1 MRLERG
7 VETLLFAALVGV
19 GLATV
24 GLPPPGAAG
33 LPAVAALPLAAA
45 AGFLLFR
52 ALAGSWACL
61 GRPRGATWHG
71 ALRLLSVSARAGV
84 EEVAWRGYVLALLV
98 PPVGRAGA
106 LALSSGLFALAHGD
120 VRGRRKLVHVAT
132 GGVFGGVYLATGRL
146 EAAVLAHVAYNCSV
160 VLAVANASRD
170 GPGVRGPDARAPA
183 AAEARLARRRPTAPE
198 PRAASAC
205 PAEAAAVEKHFGDRA
220 ALAGV
225 DLRLEGGEVLALLG
239 PNGAGKTTLVSILL
253 GRRRPARSGRC
264 CRSRRSRR
272 PCASRSSSRSSPP
285 ITNAPPP
292 PARSSNASTSPHARD
307 GRPVRCRAASAD
319 ASRWRSRSSAGRVP
333 SSSTSRRRASTSRR
347 AAPSGSSSART
358 RRRAARC
365 CSPRTTSRRQRRS
378 PRAWR

>member
-146 EAAVLAHVAYNCSV
+146 EAAALAHVAYNCSV

-170 GPGVRGPDARAPA
+170 GPGVRGPDAR
-183 AAEARLARRRPTAPE
+183 RPQP
-198 PRAASAC
+198 
-205 PAEAAAVEKHFGDRA
+205 
-220 ALAGV
+220 
-225 DLRLEGGEVLALLG
+225 
-239 PNGAGKTTLVSILL
+239 
-253 GRRRPARSGRC
+253 RRPA
-264 CRSRRSRR
+264 SRGVAPPRLSR
-272 PCASRSSSRSSPP
+272 
-285 ITNAPPP
+285 APPP
-292 PARSSNASTSPHARD
+292 PARPR
-307 GRPVRCRAASAD
+307 RP
-319 ASRWRSRSSAGRVP
+319 RSRSTSATAPRSP
-333 SSSTSRRRASTSRR
+333 ASTC
-347 AAPSGSSSART
+347 GS
-358 RRRAARC
+358 RAARC
-365 CSPRTTSRRQRRS
+365 WRCSARTAPARRRS
-378 PRAWR
+378 

>member
-160 VLAVANASRD
+160 VLAVANATRA
-170 GPGVRGPDARAPA
+170 GPASRAPA
-183 AAEARLARRRPTAPE
+183 PAVAPLARRH
-198 PRAASAC
+198 
-205 PAEAAAVEKHFGDRA
+205 AAV
-220 ALAGV
+220 
-225 DLRLEGGEVLALLG
+225 
-239 PNGAGKTTLVSILL
+239 P
-253 GRRRPARSGRC
+253 
-264 CRSRRSRR
+264 
-272 PCASRSSSRSSPP
+272 
-285 ITNAPPP
+285 
-292 PARSSNASTSPHARD
+292 
-307 GRPVRCRAASAD
+307 
-319 ASRWRSRSSAGRVP
+319 
-333 SSSTSRRRASTSRR
+333 
-347 AAPSGSSSART
+347 APSGP
-358 RRRAARC
+358 AA
-365 CSPRTTSRRQRRS
+365 
-378 PRAWR
+378 